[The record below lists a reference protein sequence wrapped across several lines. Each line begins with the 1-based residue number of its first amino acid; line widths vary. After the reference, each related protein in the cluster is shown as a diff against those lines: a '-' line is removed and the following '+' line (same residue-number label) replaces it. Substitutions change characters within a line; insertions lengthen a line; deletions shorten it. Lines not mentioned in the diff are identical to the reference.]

1 MKFMMC
7 SQHGPH
13 VRFRGHRLENSA
25 EHLEVTEQHCQPGG
39 MPVDRQLAL
48 GVGVLRW
55 PGLEFE

>member
-1 MKFMMC
+1 MMC
-7 SQHGPH
+7 SQHGPY